1 MHINEQQSYG
11 QLGHVF
17 VVLQTSQIGVHAHH
31 MAPAILRYL
40 IYPLAIFN
48 EVIMYIVNAVLL

>member
-31 MAPAILRYL
+31 MAPVTLSY
-40 IYPLAIFN
+40 Y
-48 EVIMYIVNAVLL
+48 VT